1 MAPEP
6 AAEPVPRARD
16 LEVPRPAA
24 APERAAPS
32 AEPLP
37 KLRFGEDPDDIFK
50 PRTTPQTGVVPPP
63 GQAPRLNLE
72 AAKKPGAEVG
82 RSDGRKGIFNI
93 DSPPPEPVSKLGKAI
108 QKAAQPDCR
117 DAYAAMGLLAVPF
130 LLKDTITD
138 TGCRW

>member
-1 MAPEP
+1 MLHTLFSLILFVTAQV
-6 AAEPVPRARD
+6 AA
-16 LEVPRPAA
+16 
-24 APERAAPS
+24 
-32 AEPLP
+32 
-37 KLRFGEDPDDIFK
+37 
-50 PRTTPQTGVVPPP
+50 P

-72 AAKKPGAEVG
+72 AAKKTSPEIG

-93 DSPPPEPVSKLGKAI
+93 DSPPPEPGSKLGRAI